1 MMEDGGEREDTVRVG
16 GTWEYSLSGDPVYI
30 LLVLFFLQ
38 VLSTSPVL
46 PQSSSP
52 TPNSLLTPISAAYP
66 TILSDGSVGLWQQQ
80 WAKYSRKSSDTL

>member
-1 MMEDGGEREDTVRVG
+1 MMVGGGEGEDTMRVG

-30 LLVLFFLQ
+30 LVVLFFLQ

-52 TPNSLLTPISAAYP
+52 TPNSLLTPISTAYP
-66 TILSDGSVGLWQQQ
+66 TILSDGSVGLWQQPM
-80 WAKYSRKSSDTL
+80 S